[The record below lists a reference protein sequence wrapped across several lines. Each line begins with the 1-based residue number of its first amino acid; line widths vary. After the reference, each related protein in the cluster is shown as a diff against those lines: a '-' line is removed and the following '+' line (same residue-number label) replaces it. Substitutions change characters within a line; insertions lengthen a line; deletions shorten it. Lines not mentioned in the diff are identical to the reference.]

1 MVAAGMGVS
10 LVPEMALD
18 KKSSCAYIPLA
29 DDHATRTIGAVRLRG
44 RSFFRLHN
52 AFLSQL
58 LNQ

>member
-1 MVAAGMGVS
+1 MGVS

-58 LNQ
+58 LPQ